1 MLKAC
6 DAIREKL
13 FRAASTAKEG
23 TVGGGPLSEFKLA
36 DGKVVAAD
44 IGERPRALLS
54 RGLMTGKR
62 SVLLSLEPIMRP
74 RLYNIAHRIPG
85 GGAGNNAE
93 GLWKPAIPH
102 TGLHSRR
109 YSARLS
115 THAVVS
121 APPKGRRRRACAIT
135 THRKEPHFRA
145 AFG

>member
-54 RGLMTGKR
+54 RGLVTGKR
-62 SVLLSLEPIMRP
+62 AVLLSLS
-74 RLYNIAHRIPG
+74 RLCGRVCII
-85 GGAGNNAE
+85 
-93 GLWKPAIPH
+93 LPH
-102 TGLHSRR
+102 SSRF
-109 YSARLS
+109 Y
-115 THAVVS
+115 
-121 APPKGRRRRACAIT
+121 RA
-135 THRKEPHFRA
+135 
-145 AFG
+145 